1 MEWVETT
8 GRTLEEAKET
18 ALDQLGVD
26 EVDAEFEVLEEPR
39 AGLFGRVRGEARVR
53 ARVRPTAPRP
63 KEDRRDRRRR
73 GRGAGDAVRSGGA
86 AGVAVVGEDTV
97 SSEETEEGGRS
108 TESAGGR
115 GQGRARAGNAGA
127 QRSGNGRVPQDP
139 GRGPAGRGDG
149 VEDDDAEAAG
159 KSGESGET
167 GEMGEMGAAGQDAD
181 SGVTADASPAGRKR
195 RRRGGRSRA
204 AKVPGPDASVAR
216 EPSQSR
222 QSQSDNGRGDMSVEV
237 PLDEQGRVAEDFI
250 KGLISEFGMEASV
263 RVSTSG
269 DEEVKLDLS
278 GSELGLLIGPKGS
291 TLLAVQDLT
300 RTAVHHKTGAGNG
313 RIFVD
318 VGAYRQKR
326 SDALARFAQQVAD
339 KVKETGSPTALEPM
353 AAPDRKVVHDALT
366 EVDGVST
373 ISEGEE
379 PRRRVVI
386 VPSTP
391 ANA

>member
-8 GRTLEEAKET
+8 GRTLEEAKEA

-26 EVDAEFEVLEEPR
+26 EVDAEFEIVEEPK

-73 GRGAGDAVRSGGA
+73 GRGAAEGARSGGPSEA
-86 AGVAVVGEDTV
+86 AVLADGGSGEDDE
-97 SSEETEEGGRS
+97 SDRSGGGSR
-108 TESAGGR
+108 GR
-115 GQGRARAGNAGA
+115 GQGRAAATNGGA
-127 QRSGNGRVPQDP
+127 QEVRST
-139 GRGPAGRGDG
+139 GPA
-149 VEDDDAEAAG
+149 V
-159 KSGESGET
+159 ET
-167 GEMGEMGAAGQDAD
+167 GEGDDAD
-181 SGVTADASPAGRKR
+181 EAGDADEAVESEESAGGQEGSPANSKRR
-195 RRRGGRSRA
+195 RRRGGRSNA
-204 AKVPGPDASVAR
+204 AKVAAADGPSGTRDAGTRPARTSVAG
-216 EPSQSR
+216 EPSR
-222 QSQSDNGRGDMSVEV
+222 TSQGHSTNGRGDMSIEV
-237 PLDEQGRVAEDFI
+237 PLDEQARIAEEFL
-250 KGLISEFGMEASV
+250 KGLISEFGMEASL
-263 RVSTSG
+263 RVTTSG
-269 DEEVKLDLS
+269 DEEVKLDLA
-278 GSELGLLIGPKGS
+278 GSDLGLLIGQKGS

-313 RIFVD
+313 RILVD

-326 SDALARFAQQVAD
+326 SEALARFAQQLAD

-373 ISEGEE
+373 TSEGEE

-386 VPSTP
+386 VPTT
-391 ANA
+391 AADV